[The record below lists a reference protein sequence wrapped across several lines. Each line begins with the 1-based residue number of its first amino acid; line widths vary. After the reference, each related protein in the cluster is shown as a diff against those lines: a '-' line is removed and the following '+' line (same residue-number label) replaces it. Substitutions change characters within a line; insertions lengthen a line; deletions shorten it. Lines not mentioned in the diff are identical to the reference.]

1 MLKIYINSYIAIE
14 GALRKA
20 GSTYPLRLRPAD
32 LHDSQQG
39 VRSSRPENA
48 PAQLTTLRQLFLMI
62 KHSFIFRPFLAR
74 SRSLSIRYRRNLFHV
89 LGLFKLKYY

>member
-39 VRSSRPENA
+39 VRGSRPENA
-48 PAQLTTLRQLFLMI
+48 PAQLTTFRQLFLII
-62 KHSFIFRPFLAR
+62 KHSFILLRYDSIR
-74 SRSLSIRYRRNLFHV
+74 SRISDRFSFTFNSV
-89 LGLFKLKYY
+89 